1 MLLPT
6 YSTLPIWILWDRVTR
21 SNDRGRWWG
30 DDSRNSSQ
38 WLHRLFR
45 NVSRIEGWEKEG
57 ETERGRE
64 SERERGGGRI
74 GSMYARV
81 HVHTRVIH
89 AVITRG
95 WGSGCGERWCTITG
109 RPEMIYVGRAGAI
122 CIASVFTGR
131 DEAMLGGWVIARA
144 RVVEL
149 RERLE
154 CSDLQK

>member
-21 SNDRGRWWG
+21 WNDKGRWWG
-30 DDSRNSSQ
+30 ADSRNSPQ
-38 WLHRLFR
+38 WLHQLFG
-45 NVSRIEGWEKEG
+45 NVSRIDEREREREKK
-57 ETERGRE
+57 RGRE
-64 SERERGGGRI
+64 EGRI

-81 HVHTRVIH
+81 NVHTRVIH

-95 WGSGCGERWCTITG
+95 WVLVCEGRWCTITG

-131 DEAMLGGWVIARA
+131 DEATPAGWVIARA